1 MKRLRY
7 SYLAIAVVSASIV
20 VASASGAPVGNITAT
35 SIAGARLG
43 LPATAYERSFG
54 TTFRKDL
61 LRFPKNY
68 ARLVFMKRKVAVVF
82 APNGK
87 AVEITTWNKTDETGM
102 QIGPCSTVEQLKA
115 AYGRRLKPSEPNT
128 VGSRVYSYTVGK
140 LIFAATGRDPKPGP
154 SKHVTAIALYSG
166 PLNVA
171 GFLALQSDTSAVRCS

>member
-7 SYLAIAVVSASIV
+7 SYLALAVVAASVV
-20 VASASGAPVGNITAT
+20 VASASGAPGGNITAT

-43 LPATAYERSFG
+43 LPASAYERSFG
-54 TTFRKDL
+54 RTFRKDDL
-61 LRFPKNY
+61 LFPKNY
-68 ARLVFMKRKVAVVF
+68 TRLVFTKRKVAVVF
-82 APNGK
+82 PPNGR
-87 AVEITTWNKTDETGM
+87 AVEITTWNQEDRTGM
-102 QIGPCSTVEQLKA
+102 QIRPCSTVEQLKT

-154 SKHVTAIALYSG
+154 SKHVTAIALYEE

-171 GFLALQSDTSAVRCS
+171 GFLALQFATSALRC